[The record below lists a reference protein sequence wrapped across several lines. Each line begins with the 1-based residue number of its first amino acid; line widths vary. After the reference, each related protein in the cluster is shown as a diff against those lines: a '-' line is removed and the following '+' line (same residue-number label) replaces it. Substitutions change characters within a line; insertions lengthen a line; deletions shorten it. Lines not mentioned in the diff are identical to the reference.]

1 MPKYKI
7 NNRLAGH
14 EKKTKNYGGAGGKS
28 DFKKNIQTFSPGL
41 SKRLPPACVFTGL
54 FLPCRD
60 RPCMISEERV
70 IVASALGCL

>member
-14 EKKTKNYGGAGGKS
+14 EKKTKNYGGGEKS

-41 SKRLPPACVFTGL
+41 SKRLPPDSCIHQLIF
-54 FLPCRD
+54 P
-60 RPCMISEERV
+60 M
-70 IVASALGCL
+70 